1 MAKRNNAKRHNE
13 MDQPADAI
21 AMLKADHQK
30 VRNLFQE
37 YEAASDPRAKREI
50 AEEACVQLEMHAQLE
65 ENVFYPAVNE
75 ETDEGPELVKESLE
89 EHQTMKDLIQALRD
103 MGPDNKAFD
112 TKFKELIRNVEHHV
126 EEEEREMFPLAE
138 EELEEDM
145 EDLLE
150 EMQELK
156 EQLLTS

>member
-89 EHQTMKDLIQALRD
+89 EHQTMKALIQALRD